1 MDNVI
6 VSTDDSAL
14 ISQPAPL
21 LVGEQ
26 QPVIVQENFVGGAN
40 STIHVGLVETLPAGS
55 QAYVQNVGTETDA
68 VFNFGI
74 PEGEQ
79 GIAGEDGSDGQ
90 NGEAAT
96 ITIGSVTTGAA
107 GSNVIVEN
115 VGTDT
120 DAILNFTIP
129 RGEQGLRG
137 ETGATGQDGVT
148 PIAYVTQTSTGATI
162 HIEDAQTVTDAT
174 VTNGTDGTDGF
185 SPIATVTQNTGS
197 ATISITD
204 ENGTTTATVYDGTD
218 GTDGTDGQD
227 GAAATITVGTV
238 TTGAAG
244 SAATVTNV
252 GTSNAAIFDF
262 SIPKGDTG
270 ATGTTGATP
279 NITMTASVDN
289 TTGTPAVTVT
299 KTGTDTNP
307 NIDLAFEHLK
317 GDTGATGQGFVDYS
331 TSEVD
336 TGIKWVDGKT
346 IYRKVISTS
355 TYTAPPSY
363 YSLGVHVDTFIN
375 IYGFVQ
381 RIDYP
386 DIWQP
391 IPSRIGDAN
400 YSVSFRIGE
409 RWSGIQIDWGAAW
422 ANNMKSLRIVV
433 EYTKA

>member
-55 QAYVQNVGTETDA
+55 QAYVNNVGTETDA
-68 VFNFGI
+68 IFNFGI

-79 GIAGEDGSDGQ
+79 GNAGRNGNDGQ

-107 GSNVIVEN
+107 GTNVIVEN

-129 RGEQGLRG
+129 RGEQGLQG

-174 VTNGTDGTDGF
+174 VTNGTDGTDGTDGF

-204 ENGTTTATVYDGTD
+204 ANGTTTATVYDGTPGTVPND
-218 GTDGTDGQD
+218 GTLTIQQNGTAVQ
-227 GAAATITVGTV
+227 TF
-238 TTGAAG
+238 
-244 SAATVTNV
+244 SANQS
-252 GTSNAAIFDF
+252 SNATANILVPTAVSELSNDLNYLT
-262 SIPKGDTG
+262 SV
-270 ATGTTGATP
+270 ATSDIM
-279 NITMTASVDN
+279 NK
-289 TTGTPAVTVT
+289 AVTSDKLDHVILWS
-299 KTGTDTNP
+299 GTDTGSG
-307 NIDLAFEHLK
+307 NISLSQNISTLRYVEIFFHDDQDFRNSIK
-317 GDTGATGQGFVDYS
+317 IFTNYS
-331 TSEVD
+331 TSSVKSCIQNIK
-336 TGIKWVDGKT
+336 TGINGNTEFLVAKRIELGGTTLTRGTECTVTLNTSGVSITASSNYLRFD
-346 IYRKVISTS
+346 RVIGYES
-355 TYTAPPSY
+355 
-363 YSLGVHVDTFIN
+363 
-375 IYGFVQ
+375 
-381 RIDYP
+381 
-386 DIWQP
+386 
-391 IPSRIGDAN
+391 
-400 YSVSFRIGE
+400 
-409 RWSGIQIDWGAAW
+409 
-422 ANNMKSLRIVV
+422 
-433 EYTKA
+433 